1 MWRQI
6 SNYIHQLDEQFIV
19 ATVLQKKY
27 AALMDAYNLSY
38 TPNSTQFLKLL
49 KENVPGL
56 NDSKI
61 HGLNYVL
68 IKEKTGKHT
77 EELLNSRTL
86 YDMMERIPKAIR
98 IKLKNVRNEFNGSFM
113 EESSLPCELLLLLNL
128 LMNGS
133 NNEKPAS
140 HYL

>member
-1 MWRQI
+1 
-6 SNYIHQLDEQFIV
+6 
-19 ATVLQKKY
+19 
-27 AALMDAYNLSY
+27 MDAYNLSY

-68 IKEKTGKHT
+68 IKEKTGKHA